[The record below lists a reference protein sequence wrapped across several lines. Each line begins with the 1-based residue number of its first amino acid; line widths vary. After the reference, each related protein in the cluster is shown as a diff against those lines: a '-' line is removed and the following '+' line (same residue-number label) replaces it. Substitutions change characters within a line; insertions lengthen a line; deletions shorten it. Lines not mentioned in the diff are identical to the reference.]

1 MNIALVDDQHSD
13 LRDAKTFLT
22 NYLAENF
29 AEVVASVKIK
39 TFSNPEDFSRVFKPE
54 SFEFIILDIFMKPFN
69 GIQVAQSVRNQDRD
83 VSIIFLTASD
93 DFIFKGY
100 KVFAVGYFLKP
111 LSEKNATS
119 CKFICRTNN
128 FLSI

>member
-29 AEVVASVKIK
+29 AEVVASVKI
-39 TFSNPEDFSRVFKPE
+39 DFSRVFKPE

>member
-1 MNIALVDDQHSD
+1 MNIVLVDDQHSD
-13 LRDAKTFLT
+13 LRTEKTFLT

-69 GIQVAQSVRNQDRD
+69 GIQIA
-83 VSIIFLTASD
+83 
-93 DFIFKGY
+93 
-100 KVFAVGYFLKP
+100 
-111 LSEKNATS
+111 
-119 CKFICRTNN
+119 
-128 FLSI
+128 